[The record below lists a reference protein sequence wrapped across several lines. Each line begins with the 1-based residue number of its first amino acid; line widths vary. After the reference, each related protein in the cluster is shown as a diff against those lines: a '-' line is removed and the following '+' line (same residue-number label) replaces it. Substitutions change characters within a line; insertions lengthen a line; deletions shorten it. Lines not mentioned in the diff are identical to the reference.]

1 MRKILLIDG
10 NSMLF
15 RAYYGTMSRGLMKST
30 SGIPTNAVYG
40 FSTMLNRALEMFE
53 PTHILIAFDTK
64 DKTFRHDLFDD
75 YKGTRKPVDE
85 ELVSQF
91 ALIREFLDA
100 ANIHR
105 LELSGYE
112 ADDIIGTI
120 AKKYPNDEIDILTSD
135 RDLLQIIDDHTDVLL
150 MKKGLTNIE
159 RMDKNALMSEM
170 NLTPS
175 QVVDMKAL
183 MGDASDNIPGVP
195 SIGEKTAMKLLLK
208 YGDLDS
214 VYAHA
219 DEIKGKMGE
228 NLRTYKEQAYLSYDL
243 AKIHYDVPLEIDM
256 DQYAIDIDRHAT
268 NAFYRKYDM
277 NSLVVEVESESSDA
291 DFFISDFDASWIG
304 NDVSIYLDKEGAY
317 LSDGVRYAFLDRDAM
332 GESADFEKLLNKSRV
347 LVSESKP
354 LYRFLLEKGLDIDPY
369 HFDDL
374 MVLSFIVDGN
384 LTTFDKVRDD
394 FNLWYPENEGYKI
407 SRKLFDV
414 WDAQIKKAQVEDVLD
429 VFEKIER
436 PLTKVLAKAEHV
448 GFNVDPKVLDE
459 IERDTKS
466 EMDEVSSQIFEM
478 VGESFNLN
486 SPKQLSEVLFDKLE
500 LPQIKKRSTAVGVLE
515 ALYDKHPIIPL
526 VLEYRRIQ
534 KLYSTYAVGL
544 QKHISKDHKIHTTLN
559 QHATQT
565 GRLSS
570 SEPNLQNISVR
581 DEAGR
586 KVRSAFV
593 ASEGNVLLSIDY
605 SQIELRVLSFLAKEE
620 KMMEAFNDERD
631 IHKET
636 ARDIFG
642 VDEVD
647 SAMRREAKSVNFG
660 IIYGMSDYGLSQQ
673 LDIPVKSAKQYIERY
688 HEVYP
693 NISQYMD
700 EQIEYCTEHGYVST
714 YFKRRRYIHEIYDS
728 NRAVREFGKRAAMNA
743 PIQGTAADI
752 IKMAM
757 VEVDAYLKDKK
768 TRLLLQVH
776 DELVFDVPKDELE
789 LVRKDITN
797 IMENI
802 VDWPV
807 KLKVD
812 STVGKNW
819 MES

>member
-459 IERDTKS
+459 IERDTKF

-642 VDEVD
+642 VDEID
-647 SAMRREAKSVNFG
+647 STMRREAKSVNFG

>member
-208 YGDLDS
+208 YGDLDT

-291 DFFISDFDASWIG
+291 DFSISDFDASWIG

-332 GESADFEKLLNKSRV
+332 GENADFEKLLNKSRV

-459 IERDTKS
+459 IERDTKA

-620 KMMEAFNDERD
+620 KMMEAFNEERD

-642 VDEVD
+642 VAEVD

-700 EQIEYCTEHGYVST
+700 EQIEYCTEYGYVST

-802 VDWPV
+802 VDWSV